1 MLRWIAR
8 RRLAAFEN
16 TFDYDAAY
24 MHEMLDASWTA
35 FMRFAPV
42 SKLAQHR
49 EDVPLEAWCAAKIAA
64 ALSEDCGPCTQLGV
78 RMAEMA
84 GVSPASLQAIVEGNE
99 QAMKP
104 DAALGWRFARAVLA
118 HDPQAD
124 ALREQIV
131 QRWGERALISLALA
145 IAAVRVFPTVK
156 YAMGHGKTCTRIR
169 VGNIETRPATVPAMA
184 T

>member
-1 MLRWIAR
+1 
-8 RRLAAFEN
+8 
-16 TFDYDAAY
+16 
-24 MHEMLDASWTA
+24 
-35 FMRFAPV
+35 
-42 SKLAQHR
+42 
-49 EDVPLEAWCAAKIAA
+49 
-64 ALSEDCGPCTQLGV
+64 
-78 RMAEMA
+78 MAEMA